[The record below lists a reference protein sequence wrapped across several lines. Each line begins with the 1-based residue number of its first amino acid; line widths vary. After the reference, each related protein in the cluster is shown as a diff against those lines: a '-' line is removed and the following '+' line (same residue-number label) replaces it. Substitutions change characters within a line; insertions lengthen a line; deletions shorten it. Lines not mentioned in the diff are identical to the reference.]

1 MLEEELEPNAFVY
14 SAAIAACARGG
25 MWEKGIGMYRGLR
38 ASGFEMA
45 EARSPTHTTTAA
57 TTAAVTMRTKPQ
69 AIYNAAISATA
80 EGGQVEMALEVMAEM
95 DDDGCKPGLRAFNG
109 ALKARHHD

>member
-1 MLEEELEPNAFVY
+1 MLEEDLEPNAFVY

-45 EARSPTHTTTAA
+45 EAINNHHHNIATVTT
-57 TTAAVTMRTKPQ
+57 VTMRTIPH
-69 AIYNAAISATA
+69 AIYNSAISAAA

-95 DDDGCKPGLRAFNG
+95 DADGCKPGLRAFNS

>member
-25 MWEKGIGMYRGLR
+25 RWEKGIGMYRGLR

-45 EARSPTHTTTAA
+45 EAIDHHRHNNSKRISM
-57 TTAAVTMRTKPQ
+57 TMRTTPQ
-69 AIYNAAISATA
+69 AIYNAAISAAA

-95 DDDGCKPGLRAFNG
+95 ADDGFKPGLRAFNG
-109 ALKARHHD
+109 ALKARRHD